1 MFDAVNQGKNH
12 PMYTPLTFFDYVP
25 LMVSLQS
32 HILYD
37 LSSYVQGHG
46 EIDIFKDPKHVQ
58 VARIQPE

>member
-1 MFDAVNQGKNH
+1 
-12 PMYTPLTFFDYVP
+12 
-25 LMVSLQS
+25 MVSLQS